1 MRILNAAK
9 IQAEYNAK
17 KKARKEAENGILPPG
32 QEADNHNASGRDRG
46 KGKQKAQL
54 KKAQDA
60 KDQLKIRPGEKV
72 GDFNR

>member
-17 KKARKEAENGILPPG
+17 KRARKDAENGILPPG
-32 QEADNHNASGRDRG
+32 QDAGSGSNIQARG

-54 KKAQDA
+54 KKLQDA
-60 KDQLKIRPGEKV
+60 KDELKIRPGEKV